1 MQLTSI
7 YNSFAASLDTS
18 LATIQ
23 NVSSSTTLSAA
34 DILTAAGAGCDR
46 TGGLLKARFAAN
58 VNLTAELAASTT
70 ASATTSRRLLSTS
83 CSATAVSVVSVT
95 LVGCPLLPVGALTAP
110 TSMAGC
116 MLQPLCLV
124 SLWLAHRHSSQ
135 PAPPRLF
142 GTAPSACSSCRW
154 QLSCRWNLV
163 PLGNAGGCLLRR
175 HGAAGGVPD
184 CLITWLPAFANGAP
198 AEAFLLRL
206 QVTTYPNGSILVA
219 ANTSAVLASSNATSN
234 TSSADDVFGTQPLE
248 RYIGEVAL
256 CSMHGHALSI
266 QVQPRQRGD
275 RLP

>member
-58 VNLTAELAASTT
+58 VNLTAELAASD
-70 ASATTSRRLLSTS
+70 STSRHLLSTS

-95 LVGCPLLPVGALTAP
+95 IMRCPMLPVGAPHRLHLQGWLHVTAP
-110 TSMAGC
+110 LPGPSVAGT
-116 MLQPLCLV
+116 
-124 SLWLAHRHSSQ
+124 LAQ
-135 PAPPRLF
+135 L
-142 GTAPSACSSCRW
+142 SACTSLTIW
-154 QLSCRWNLV
+154 QRSVCVCFLRAGQLQVDLGASGECLGLLV
-163 PLGNAGGCLLRR
+163 EAAWRSWRGASLPAVSIGCLQMQMKHLQR
-175 HGAAGGVPD
+175 HFRTHP
-184 CLITWLPAFANGAP
+184 
-198 AEAFLLRL
+198 LRL

-219 ANTSAVLASSNATSN
+219 ANTSAVVTSSNATSN

-248 RYIGEVAL
+248 RYIGKAVL
-256 CSMHGHALSI
+256 CSMHGHALSV
-266 QVQPRQRGD
+266 QVQARQRCD
-275 RLP
+275 RSP